1 MAYRGGELLRYAP
14 MIVTN
19 PRHEPA
25 VVIRHDGQTAVF
37 VRLRPGKLGCERL
50 VEPAFRQQWQS
61 STFPLAQTLELF
73 LAHASLH
80 GASQEALRGLQR
92 LRTRDAC
99 VLGSLF

>member
-1 MAYRGGELLRYAP
+1 

-19 PRHEPA
+19 PRHETA
-25 VVIRHDGQTAVF
+25 VVIGHDGQIAVF

-50 VEPAFRQQWQS
+50 AEPAFRLQWQA

-80 GASQEALRGLQR
+80 GASQEALRGLHR
-92 LRTRDAC
+92 LRARDAC
-99 VLGSLF
+99 VIGSLF

>member
-19 PRHEPA
+19 PRHETA
-25 VVIRHDGQTAVF
+25 AVIRHDGQIAVF

-50 VEPAFRQQWQS
+50 AEPAFRQQWHS
-61 STFPLAQTLELF
+61 SNFPLEQTLELF
-73 LAHASLH
+73 LAHAALH
-80 GASQEALRGLQR
+80 GASQEALRGLSR

-99 VLGSLF
+99 VIGSLF